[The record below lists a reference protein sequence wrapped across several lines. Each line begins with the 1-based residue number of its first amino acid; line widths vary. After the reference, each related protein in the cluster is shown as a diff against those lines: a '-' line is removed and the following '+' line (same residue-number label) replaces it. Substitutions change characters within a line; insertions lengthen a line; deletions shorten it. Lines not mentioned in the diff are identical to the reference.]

1 MIKNVKNFH
10 RLSALKFSN
19 CFIQV
24 EKWESFLKTMRK
36 GEVARFPGD
45 TTDCTQYA
53 TVSRMLRDI
62 EKGKTP
68 HGCMGAL
75 ASVAGHGH
83 R

>member
-1 MIKNVKNFH
+1 
-10 RLSALKFSN
+10 
-19 CFIQV
+19 
-24 EKWESFLKTMRK
+24 MRK

-83 R
+83 RLVLILATFHFSKSPRLGPGLSNI

>member
-1 MIKNVKNFH
+1 
-10 RLSALKFSN
+10 
-19 CFIQV
+19 
-24 EKWESFLKTMRK
+24 MRK